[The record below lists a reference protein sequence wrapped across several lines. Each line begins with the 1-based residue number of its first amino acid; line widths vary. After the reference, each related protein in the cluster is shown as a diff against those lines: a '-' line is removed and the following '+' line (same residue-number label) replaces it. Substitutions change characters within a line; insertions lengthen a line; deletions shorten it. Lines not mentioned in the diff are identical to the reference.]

1 VRIVAAVALSCAVLA
16 ALPGVSTAAPP
27 HPPAGGGGLP
37 GVLPEALPGALPGAL
52 LVTLAR
58 PEAPGVSGRIA
69 RGLPGVTGPLAAR
82 PIGARVVG
90 VRVPPGLEQAAASA
104 LARFE
109 GVTAVERERR
119 ATLQRTP
126 DDPRYA
132 EQWAHRRTRAA
143 AGWDVSTGGDVR
155 VAVIDSGMLG
165 SHPDLAPNVVEQV
178 STAGGEA
185 RVRPLHTDND
195 PCELGHGTFVGG
207 IIGARG
213 DNGVGITG
221 VAWDV
226 SLVDISAISPQVGCV
241 GLPDSAILEGLRYA
255 IHHPDGPVDVINL
268 SFGRPADR
276 CPAAYQSLID
286 EAAAAGVLVVA
297 AAGNGEAE
305 DNSEGRAMVPA
316 SCNGVVSVG
325 ATRLDDTRASYS
337 SSNPFVDVAAPGGD
351 TDDGVQGLILST
363 GRGTSGYARE
373 AGTSHAAPYVAGAA
387 ALLRGLRPELTAAQI
402 ESLLERTAKDL
413 GRQGRDNGTGWGL
426 IQLDEALELAA
437 SDLPIAAPAD
447 DPVFPVDQSAE
458 PWAPPTVVRLSAAG
472 TTITTPASQ
481 AVAVSRSVFT
491 PGQAVHAVLAREDD
505 FADALAGSALGSG
518 VGPLLFT
525 ARTGPLATVTRV
537 ELDRVLPAGATVYL
551 LGGAAALPAT
561 LEQELRDQG
570 FVPRRLAGSA
580 REQTA
585 VAVADE
591 VTRLGLRRQRGVLLA
606 RSDQW
611 PDAVAG
617 GSLAAWFG
625 MPILLTPPSAL
636 HPATADALRR
646 LAPDRL
652 YALGGSAAVS
662 PAVLDAAGQAG
673 GVPAAQRRRLSGAGR
688 AETAVAIATEMESL
702 LQEHEGTRPG
712 AVLAVNVRRTD
723 GFAHALSAS
732 ALSGSTGAV
741 IVPVEGQT
749 GTTLPQAAQDY
760 VRGFGLNGILIGGA
774 DVVSE
779 GVGRTLQTLL
789 RG

>member
-1 VRIVAAVALSCAVLA
+1 MRIVAAVALSCAVLA
-16 ALPGVSTAAPP
+16 GLPGASAAAPP
-27 HPPAGGGGLP
+27 HDSSGGEG
-37 GVLPEALPGALPGAL
+37 LPGAL

-58 PEAPGVSGRIA
+58 PHASRLAERVA
-69 RGLPGVTGPLAAR
+69 RGLPGVTGPLGARAIGERVVSVRTPPGMEALAAR
-82 PIGARVVG
+82 
-90 VRVPPGLEQAAASA
+90 GLAA
-104 LARFE
+104 LDD
-109 GVTAVERERR
+109 VTAVEREQRT
-119 ATLQRTP
+119 ALQRTP

-132 EQWAHRRTRAA
+132 EQWSHRRTRAD
-143 AGWDVSTGGDVR
+143 AGWDVSIGGEVR

-165 SHPDLAPNVVEQV
+165 SHPDLAPNIVEQV

-185 RVRPLHTDND
+185 RVRPLHSDND
-195 PCELGHGTFVGG
+195 PCELGHSTFVGG

-213 DNGVGITG
+213 DNGVGVTG

-226 SLVDISAISPQVGCV
+226 SLVDISAVSPQVGCA

-255 IHHPDGPVDVINL
+255 IHHPDGPVDIINL

-286 EAAAAGVLVVA
+286 EATAAGVLVVA
-297 AAGNGEAE
+297 ATGNGEAE
-305 DNSEGRAMVPA
+305 DNTEGRAMVPA
-316 SCNGVVSVG
+316 SCNGVISVG

-337 SSNPFVDVAAPGGD
+337 SSNPFVDVVAPGGD

-373 AGTSHAAPYVAGAA
+373 AGTSHAAPYVAGTA
-387 ALLRGLRPELTAAQI
+387 ALLRGLRPELTVAQL
-402 ESLLERTAKDL
+402 ESLLERTAKDI
-413 GRQGRDNGTGWGL
+413 GRPGRDNGTGWGL
-426 IQLDEALELAA
+426 IQLDEALEWAA
-437 SDLPIAAPAD
+437 SDLPIPAPAV
-447 DPVFPVDQSAE
+447 DPVFPVDQSTE

-472 TTITTPASQ
+472 TTITTAASQ
-481 AVAVSRSVFT
+481 AVAVSRSAFT
-491 PGQAVHAVLAREDD
+491 PGQAGHAVLAREDD

-525 ARTGPLATVTRV
+525 PRTGPLATVTRV
-537 ELDRVLPAGATVYL
+537 ELDRVLPAGGTVYL

-561 LEQELRDQG
+561 LEQELRDRG

-580 REQTA
+580 REHTA

-591 VTRLGLRRQRGVLLA
+591 VARLGLRRQRGVLLA

-652 YALGGSAAVS
+652 YALGGSAAIS

-688 AETAVAIATEMESL
+688 AETAVAIATEMEAL
-702 LQEHEGTRPG
+702 LQEHEGARPG
-712 AVLAVNVRRTD
+712 AVLAVNVRRAD

-741 IVPVEGQT
+741 IVPVEGQA